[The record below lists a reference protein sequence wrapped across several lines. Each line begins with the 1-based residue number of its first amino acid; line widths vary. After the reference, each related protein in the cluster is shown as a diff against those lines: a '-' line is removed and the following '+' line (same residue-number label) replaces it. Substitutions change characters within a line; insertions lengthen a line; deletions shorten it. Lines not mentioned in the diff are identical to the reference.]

1 MSGRRDLFCLCF
13 LADCTGI
20 GFYSCLYAG
29 WFLSHSAIIISV
41 VCFWCLFF
49 FCLATDATDV
59 SPYSRVFTGGFRCY
73 LAIIPCMVGLRYRL
87 SGRNFGFTIGTIG
100 ISCIALCLAGCF
112 FFVTDLGMLVSGR
125 SDFCCFCLTAGCTG
139 IGLCSGFRTGRLLG
153 HDSAVPAVGV
163 AVTPLR
169 IEDHVVGR
177 IIDRQFLYSLG
188 VIFIGIPSDK
198 GTIRF
203 GHVPAKR
210 QVIRIRE
217 RGERV
222 SKGVAVLP
230 PAAAPVCIRTAREA

>member
-1 MSGRRDLFCLCF
+1 MSGRCDFFCLGCA
-13 LADCTGI
+13 ADRTGI
-20 GFYSCLYAG
+20 RFNSCLCAG
-29 WFLSHSAIIISV
+29 WFLGYSSLIISV
-41 VCFWCLFF
+41 VCLWYLFF
-49 FCLATDATDV
+49 FCLATDATGV
-59 SPYSRVFTGGFRCY
+59 SPYSRVFTGGFGCY
-73 LAIIPCMVGLRYRL
+73 LAIIPCVVNLGDCL
-87 SGRNFGFTIGTIG
+87 SGRNFCSTIGTIG
-100 ISCIALCLAGCF
+100 ISGIALFLTGGF

-125 SDFCCFCLTAGCTG
+125 SDLCCFCLTAGCTG

-153 HDSAVPAVGV
+153 HDSAVPAVSV

-177 IIDRQFLYSLG
+177 IIDCQFLYSLG